1 MRVGRRI
8 ARGFSRMESDLR
20 AVCLLGLSFMFIFSA
35 FNSQGFIEIAVLRDK
50 GHDSGLSEDSG
61 YYSFSIIYASFTV
74 CNFLASPIVV
84 SLGSKNAMILG
95 AFCYLAFLLGF
106 LWLNAFLLYLLSAV
120 VGFGAAV
127 IWTGNGAY
135 LTAYARPDTNARN
148 IGIMWAM
155 LQSSLIVGSLF
166 MFVILHHG
174 AIVES
179 FHALYTV
186 FSVVCATGLGVLFFL
201 PQVEIGPIDSQVL
214 REEREHF
221 DDQDIEPYRADD
233 ANTIRVRQ
241 DSSSGL
247 SDDGAIGFWAD
258 FIRTFSL
265 MKKRKMIFLASVF
278 IFSGLELTFFSG
290 VYTGCLAATKA
301 LVGESSGRIVAFCVL
316 FIGCGQIMGGLLFG
330 ICSHRFVQG
339 KRFPVIL
346 LGFIVHLVAFVL
358 IVLNIPMEA
367 PVHPTSGTAWIANP
381 SILLAVFCG
390 FLLGFADS
398 CWNTQIYSL
407 LGEIYWRNSSAA
419 FAIFKFYQS
428 LAACISF
435 YYGSMFLLHI
445 QLVLLAISGTIA
457 TWAFFSVEKELAGE
471 AHRPT
476 D

>member
-1 MRVGRRI
+1 
-8 ARGFSRMESDLR
+8 MESDLR
-20 AVCLLGLSFMFIFSA
+20 AICLLGLGFMFIFSA

-50 GHDSGLSEDSG
+50 GHDAGTSEKSG
-61 YYSFSIIYASFTV
+61 YYSLGIIYASFTV
-74 CNFLASPIVV
+74 SNFLASPIVV

-95 AFCYLAFLLGF
+95 AFCYLSFLLGF
-106 LWLNAFLLYLLSAV
+106 LWLNSFLLYLLSAV

-155 LQSSLIVGSLF
+155 LQSSLIIGSLF

-174 AIVES
+174 ALVES
-179 FHALYTV
+179 FQVLYTV
-186 FSVVCATGLGVLFFL
+186 FSIVCATGLGVLFFL
-201 PQVEIGPIDSQVL
+201 PKVQIGPIDSQVL

-221 DDQDIEPYRADD
+221 DDEDIEPYHADD
-233 ANTIRVRQ
+233 SNTIRVRR

-247 SDDGAIGFWAD
+247 SDEGAIGFWAD
-258 FIRTFSL
+258 FTRTFLL
-265 MKKRKMIFLASVF
+265 MKTRKMLYLASVF

-301 LVGESSGRIVAFCVL
+301 LGESTGLIVAFTVL
-316 FIGCGQIMGGLLFG
+316 LLGCGQIMGGLVFG
-330 ICSHRFVQG
+330 ICSQRFVHG
-339 KRFPVIL
+339 KRFPVIA
-346 LGFIVHLVAFVL
+346 LGFIVHLLAFFL
-358 IVLNIPMEA
+358 TVLNIPMEA
-367 PVHPTSGTAWIANP
+367 PIHPTSSSAWMENP
-381 SILLAVFCG
+381 SVMLAVFCG

-428 LAACISF
+428 LAACVSF
-435 YYGSMFLLHI
+435 VYGSMFLLHI
-445 QLVLLAISGTIA
+445 QLILLTVSGTVA
-457 TWAFFSVEKELAGE
+457 TWAFFVVEKEVAE
-471 AHRPT
+471 ATNRPV